1 MFTEGLVPAVYRI
14 IPLDDKG
21 ITFTLS
27 YITDRFTVPSKIYG
41 DGMQKVIRIWNDYAI
56 GGKSTGCM
64 LLGDKGSG
72 KTLLS
77 SLLCNLAIDNRLPVI
92 TISEI
97 NPSIELIGYLSS
109 LKRCVLLFDE
119 FGKIIND
126 NLQDKIL
133 TMLSDY
139 CNTHKLFIIT
149 ENKTFNIHDFIMD
162 RPGRIKYRI
171 DFTKLS
177 KDVFEDYV
185 KEANID
191 KEFLNE
197 LRDCYANAAYFSFDQ
212 LQAIVQEHQHY
223 PHETLK
229 EILDVLNVGSLRK
242 NAKIKIVSITDMID
256 NTELKFRVLNPTNQN
271 IEELKESRIGLILN
285 IEKKDGRLDE
295 LNITYNNIS
304 ALTNEQNEHII
315 ENKGYKIYI
324 VKIYE

>member
-1 MFTEGLVPAVYRI
+1 MFAEGLTPAVYRI

-27 YITDRFTVPSKIYG
+27 YVTDRFTVPSKIYG

-119 FGKIIND
+119 FGKIIN
-126 NLQDKIL
+126 NILQDKIL

-139 CNTHKLFIIT
+139 CNTHK
-149 ENKTFNIHDFIMD
+149 
-162 RPGRIKYRI
+162 
-171 DFTKLS
+171 
-177 KDVFEDYV
+177 
-185 KEANID
+185 
-191 KEFLNE
+191 
-197 LRDCYANAAYFSFDQ
+197 
-212 LQAIVQEHQHY
+212 
-223 PHETLK
+223 
-229 EILDVLNVGSLRK
+229 
-242 NAKIKIVSITDMID
+242 
-256 NTELKFRVLNPTNQN
+256 
-271 IEELKESRIGLILN
+271 
-285 IEKKDGRLDE
+285 
-295 LNITYNNIS
+295 
-304 ALTNEQNEHII
+304 
-315 ENKGYKIYI
+315 
-324 VKIYE
+324 